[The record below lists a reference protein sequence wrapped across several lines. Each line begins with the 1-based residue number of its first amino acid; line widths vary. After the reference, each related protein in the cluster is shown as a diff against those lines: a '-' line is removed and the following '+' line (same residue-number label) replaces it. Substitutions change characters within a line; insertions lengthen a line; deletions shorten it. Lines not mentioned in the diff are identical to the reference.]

1 MTFRLQLA
9 CAVIGVGLFAV
20 WLHRACQPD
29 VPIYSGPIHRDGQ
42 TSKNVTQ
49 KTSIPPGMVIFSV
62 QVDKIVSGFVTPG
75 VRVDVLL
82 TNAES
87 QTVTVLENV
96 EVIALGSGPALV
108 ADLLVSP
115 DDAQKLKLASF
126 QGKIGLSLRNPSP
139 QILPPQIPPPFDP
152 RQNDPMQKP
161 FPNLDA
167 HSPRKPA
174 KS

>member
-1 MTFRLQLA
+1 
-9 CAVIGVGLFAV
+9 
-20 WLHRACQPD
+20 
-29 VPIYSGPIHRDGQ
+29 
-42 TSKNVTQ
+42 
-49 KTSIPPGMVIFSV
+49 MVIFSV
-62 QVDKIVSGFVTPG
+62 QVDKVVSGFVTPG

-96 EVIALGSGPALV
+96 EVIALGGGTALV

-126 QGKIGLSLRNPSP
+126 QGKIGLSLRTPSP

-152 RQNDPMQKP
+152 RQNDPMQEP

-167 HSPRKPA
+167 HSPRRPA